1 MAELVTVA
9 RPYAKAVFQYAI
21 ENNQLS
27 DWSEMLGF
35 AAAVAKDPDM
45 VEMLHKPQFTSEQK
59 ADLFYS
65 VCSEKLTDAG
75 KNFIYQLAQNKRLI
89 IVPQISELYELLK
102 AEQEKTV
109 DVSVISA
116 FELSE
121 KEETKLSG
129 TLQKRLGREVKI
141 SSEVDK
147 TLLGGLLIR
156 AGDLVIDGSVRGKLA
171 KLSEHLKS

>member
-27 DWSEMLGF
+27 EWSEMLAF

-45 VEMLHKPQFTSEQK
+45 VEMLHKPQFTSGQK

-65 VCSEKLTDAG
+65 VCSEKLTEAG
-75 KNFIYQLAQNKRLI
+75 KNFIYQLAQSKRLI

-109 DVSVISA
+109 DVSVIA
-116 FELSE
+116 AYELSDQ
-121 KEETKLSG
+121 EEAKLSE

-147 TLLGGLLIR
+147 SLLGGLVIR